1 MQQPSKKTA
10 IHEIDAHNS
19 RLAMQQLRRDS
30 NRILGLLFVSLLVSI
45 LTYRLGVCFYES
57 LVCLALACMAF
68 VMIQL
73 FIKQSKNEG
82 KKSNGKSEYR
92 QSRV

>member
-1 MQQPSKKTA
+1 M
-10 IHEIDAHNS
+10 HEIDARNS

-30 NRILGLLFVSLLVSI
+30 KRILGLLVVSLIVSI

-82 KKSNGKSEYR
+82 KKSNEKSEYR